1 METFSIVQV
10 PDNDAWNI
18 ENLGTKPKFW
28 FRDEENERLLYK
40 EARPNTGEDWSEII
54 AEQLAALLDM
64 PHATYKLAVWQD
76 TRGVVTQSLV
86 PSGASLLP
94 GNVLLKAYMQN
105 YPDNNIVSNFRNTLH
120 TLTNIRKTLLNLS
133 VGLPTYWNAP
143 LEIPNACEL
152 MTGYF
157 LLDALIGNTDRHH
170 ENWAVIKQATVENK
184 AHFYLAPTYDHA
196 SSLGCHL
203 TDTER
208 KDRLATRDT
217 QRDILAYT
225 NKARSAIYAMETDI
239 KPMKPLDV
247 FRNARDYAPDVGN
260 YWLNRLETVSDAT
273 MRSLFSYLPPE
284 RISPDAAEFAVQ
296 LLKINRMQLLELRE
310 KIK

>member
-10 PDNDAWNI
+10 PVNDAWNI

-28 FRDEENERLLYK
+28 YRNEKNERLLYK

-64 PHATYKLAVWQD
+64 PHATYKLAAWRD

-94 GNVLLKAYMQN
+94 GNVLLKAYVQN
-105 YPDNNIVSNFRNTLH
+105 YPDNNIVSNFRNTQH
-120 TLTNIRKTLLNLS
+120 TLNNIREILLNRN
-133 VGLPTYWNAP
+133 VGLPPDWNAP
-143 LEIPNACEL
+143 LEITNACEL
-152 MTGYF
+152 ITGYF

-170 ENWAVIKQATVENK
+170 ENWAVIGQTTVENRVR
-184 AHFYLAPTYDHA
+184 FYLAPTYDHA

-203 TDTER
+203 TDHER
-208 KDRLATRDT
+208 QERLTTRNM
-217 QRDILAYT
+217 QRNILAYT
-225 NKARSAIYAMETDI
+225 NKARSAIYALETET
-239 KPMKPLDV
+239 KPMTPLEV
-247 FRNARDYAPDVGN
+247 FRSARDYAPDVGN
-260 YWLNRLETVSDAT
+260 YWLNRLETLSVDT
-273 MRSLFSYLPPE
+273 MRSRFSYLPSE
-284 RISPDAAEFAVQ
+284 RISPDAVEFAIR
-296 LLKINRMQLLELRE
+296 LLELNRMQLLELRE